1 MAEYLSQYTGQ
12 QIDNILTSVD
22 GKVSKNDV
30 INDFAV
36 NDALFPP
43 SARLTYLL
51 NQRMN
56 TLEDTLTNKVIRT
69 DGGEQTIN
77 GRKKFS
83 SVIDANG
90 GIMVPAQKTLT
101 IIDEAINDTDGV
113 NLSMLKKHGVSE
125 DTAANGSGIK
135 ISLLPNGYNLISI
148 DAANL
153 TAFTTDDAPSFL
165 VAQNASTTYKWPV
178 TSLSRLIFEDS
189 RFSNYVLVADYDQD
203 MLSLETQ
210 INTINTTLAGKVNT
224 STYNTKMTALDS
236 SISTLNTSVAGKVDT
251 TTYNTKMTALD
262 SAIAGKVDTSTY
274 NTKMSALDSGIAAK
288 VDTSTYNSKMTALD
302 SAIAA
307 RTTIGK
313 TNASAV
319 TVAAS
324 GSAALPDFTQVNL
337 TVIYVTATW
346 GSLVDTYRVSMSRD
360 GTLKTELL
368 VQKSTAGTVS
378 FAGSV
383 VSGKLRL
390 TITNANT
397 ATACS
402 IDYNMIVSF

>member
-12 QIDNILTSVD
+12 QIDNILSSVD

-30 INDFAV
+30 INDFEV

-51 NQRMN
+51 NQRMTVMN
-56 TLEDTLTNKVIRT
+56 DTLTNKVIRT

-90 GIMVPAQKTLT
+90 GLVIASQKSLT
-101 IIDEAINDTDGV
+101 IVDEAINDTDGV

-125 DTAANGSGIK
+125 DTAAAGSGIR
-135 ISLLPNGYNLISI
+135 INLLPNGYNLISI

-153 TAFTTDDAPSFL
+153 AAFTSDDAPSFL
-165 VAQNASTTYKWPV
+165 VAQNATTTYKWPV

-189 RFSNYVLVADYDQD
+189 RFSNYVLVVEYDQD
-203 MLSLETQ
+203 MLSLESQ
-210 INTINTTLAGKVNT
+210 ISTINTTLASKVNT
-224 STYNTKMTALDS
+224 STYNTKMTALDT
-236 SISTLNTSVAGKVDT
+236 SISTLNTTVAAKVDT
-251 TTYNTKMTALD
+251 STYNTKMTALD

-274 NTKMSALDSGIAAK
+274 NSKMTALDAAIAGK
-288 VDTSTYNSKMTALD
+288 VDTSTYNTKMTALD
-302 SAIAA
+302 SAIAGK
-307 RTTIGK
+307 TSIGK
-313 TNASAV
+313 TNPSSI
-319 TVAAS
+319 TISAS
-324 GSAALPDFTQVNL
+324 GNTALPDFTQVNL

-346 GSLVDTYRVSMSRD
+346 GSLVDTYRVSMTKD

-368 VQKSTAGTVS
+368 VQKSTAGTVT

-397 ATACS
+397 TTACS
-402 IDYNMIVSF
+402 VDYNMIVSF